1 MLPRDQ
7 CTFWLP
13 TRQAA
18 PCTRPGTADDQRTR
32 WFPSRVGEMCT
43 KIAMETQP
51 ADLLVIGFG
60 KAGKIVAGAM
70 GRLGKRV
77 VLVERSERMYGG
89 TCPNI
94 GCVPSKGLWH
104 RSNKRRLSD
113 PTQEFYADAVEAV
126 QEIREFMRTGN
137 YDGLNALD
145 TVDIV
150 TGTAAFV
157 DPHTV
162 SVNTGRDRLTISAEN
177 ILINTGAEP
186 FIPDIPGLRESRH
199 TLTST
204 ELMETTVLP
213 ERLAIVGGGYIG
225 IEFAGI
231 YRHFGS
237 QVTLFERG
245 PTLLPLLDDDIA
257 AAAVEIL
264 LGDGI
269 EFVARARVL
278 EVREGESGAAVVYE
292 QDGRRHTIEVDTIL
306 AATGRTPVTRD
317 LGLDAAGIR
326 TTSDGFVEVDEY
338 LRTSQPHIYAAG
350 DVNGGP
356 QHTYISLDDSRI
368 VLDQLVGTAGRSTAD
383 RAAVPR
389 TIFMTPPLAT
399 VGLTERQAVE
409 AGYRVR
415 IGSQRVA
422 DIISMPRAYAVEETR
437 GLMKF
442 VIDADTD
449 EILGAALLS
458 VDAQELVN
466 TVALAMRHGIKA
478 SELRD
483 TIYTHP
489 SSTEA
494 FNDVLGVGLRDA
506 IEAPAESDRLAA

>member
-1 MLPRDQ
+1 MA
-7 CTFWLP
+7 
-13 TRQAA
+13 TRA
-18 PCTRPGTADDQRTR
+18 
-32 WFPSRVGEMCT
+32 
-43 KIAMETQP
+43 ETEQLH

-60 KAGKIVAGAM
+60 KAGKTVAGAM

-104 RSNKRRLSD
+104 RSNKRRPSD
-113 PTQEFYADAVEAV
+113 PPQKFYADAVEAV

-137 YDGLNALD
+137 YEGLSAVE
-145 TVDIV
+145 TVTVI
-150 TGTAAFV
+150 TGTATFI
-157 DPHTV
+157 DPRTV
-162 SVNTGRDRLTISAEN
+162 SVVNDGDPLVISAEK
-177 ILINTGAEP
+177 ILIDTGAEP
-186 FIPDIPGLRESRH
+186 YIPDIPGLHMSRH

-213 ERLAIVGGGYIG
+213 ERLAIIGGGYIG

-245 PTLLPLLDDDIA
+245 STLLPSLDDDVA
-257 AAAVEIL
+257 AVAVEIL

-269 EFVARARVL
+269 EFVSRARVL
-278 EVREGESGAAVVYE
+278 EVRDREGGVTIVYE
-292 QDGRRHTIEVDTIL
+292 QDGRRRTLEADSIL
-306 AATGRTPVTRD
+306 VATGRTPVTGD
-317 LGLDAAGIR
+317 LALDAAGVR
-326 TTSDGFVEVDEY
+326 TTSDGFVQVDEY

-350 DVNGGP
+350 DSNGGP
-356 QHTYISLDDSRI
+356 QHTYIALDDGRI
-368 VLDQLVGTAGRSTAD
+368 ILDQISGEGRRSTAD

-399 VGLTERQAVE
+399 VGLTERE
-409 AGYRVR
+409 ALSRGYRLR
-415 IGSQRVA
+415 IGIQRIA
-422 DIISMPRAYAVEETR
+422 DIIAMPRAYAVEETR
-437 GLMKF
+437 GLIKV

-449 EILGAALLS
+449 EILGAAVLS
-458 VDAQELVN
+458 IDAQELIN

-478 SELRD
+478 SQLRD
-483 TIYTHP
+483 ANYSHP

-494 FNDVLGVGLRDA
+494 FNDVLGVGVRDA
-506 IEAPAESDRLAA
+506 IESPAEAARISV

>member
-1 MLPRDQ
+1 MADN
-7 CTFWLP
+7 
-13 TRQAA
+13 TRH
-18 PCTRPGTADDQRTR
+18 
-32 WFPSRVGEMCT
+32 V
-43 KIAMETQP
+43 
-51 ADLLVIGFG
+51 DLLVIGFG
-60 KAGKIVAGAM
+60 KAGKTVAAAM
-70 GRLGKRV
+70 GRLGKHV
-77 VLVERSERMYGG
+77 VLVERSARMYGG

-104 RSNKRRLSD
+104 RSNTRRPSD
-113 PTQEFYADAVEAV
+113 PMQEFYGHAVEAV
-126 QEIREFMRTGN
+126 QQIREFMRMGN
-137 YDGLNALD
+137 YEGLSALE
-145 TVDIV
+145 TVTVV
-150 TGTAAFV
+150 TGAAVFV
-157 DPHTV
+157 DPHNV
-162 SVNTGRDRLTISAEN
+162 SVDTGRERLTISAEA
-177 ILINTGAEP
+177 ILIDTGAEP
-186 FIPDIPGLRESRH
+186 SAPDIAGLRESRR
-199 TLTST
+199 TVTST
-204 ELMETTVLP
+204 ELMETRILP
-213 ERLAIVGGGYIG
+213 ERLAIIGGGYIG

-245 PTLLPLLDDDIA
+245 PTLLPTLDDDVA

-269 EFVARARVL
+269 EFVARTRVL
-278 EVREGESGAAVVYE
+278 EVQDGESGATVVYE
-292 QDGRRHTIEVDTIL
+292 QDGRRHSIEVDTVL
-306 AATGRTPVTRD
+306 VAAGRTPVTRE
-317 LGLDAAGIR
+317 LGLDAAGVR
-326 TTSDGFVEVDEY
+326 TTGDGFVEVDEY
-338 LRTSQPHIYAAG
+338 LRTSQPHIHAAG
-350 DVNGGP
+350 DENGGP
-356 QHTYISLDDSRI
+356 QHTYISLDDGRI
-368 VLDQLVGTAGRSTAD
+368 VLDQLVGSGRRSTAD
-383 RAAVPR
+383 RAPVPR

-399 VGLTERQAVE
+399 VGLTEREALE

-422 DIISMPRAYAVEETR
+422 DIIAMPRAYAVEETR

-458 VDAQELVN
+458 IDAQELIN

-506 IEAPAESDRLAA
+506 VEGPATGERVPA

>member
-1 MLPRDQ
+1 MTDN
-7 CTFWLP
+7 
-13 TRQAA
+13 TRH
-18 PCTRPGTADDQRTR
+18 
-32 WFPSRVGEMCT
+32 V
-43 KIAMETQP
+43 
-51 ADLLVIGFG
+51 DLLVIGFG
-60 KAGKIVAGAM
+60 KAGKTVAAAM
-70 GRLGKRV
+70 GRLGKLV

-104 RSNKRRLSD
+104 RSNKRRPSD
-113 PTQEFYADAVEAV
+113 PMQEFYGQAVEAV

-137 YDGLNALD
+137 YEGLNALE
-145 TVDIV
+145 TVRVV
-150 TGTAAFV
+150 TGIAVFV

-162 SVNTGRDRLTISAEN
+162 SVDTGSVRLTISAEA
-177 ILINTGAEP
+177 ILIDTGAEP
-186 FIPDIPGLRESRH
+186 SLPDIPGLRESRH
-199 TLTST
+199 TVTST
-204 ELMETTVLP
+204 ELMETRVLP
-213 ERLAIVGGGYIG
+213 ERLAIIGGGYIG

-245 PTLLPLLDDDIA
+245 PTLLPLSDDDVA
-257 AAAVEIL
+257 AAAVEII

-278 EVREGESGAAVVYE
+278 EIQDTESGATVVYE
-292 QDGRRHTIEVDTIL
+292 QDGRGHSIEVDTVL
-306 AATGRTPVTRD
+306 VAAGRTPVTRE
-317 LGLDAAGIR
+317 LGLDAAGVR
-326 TTSDGFVEVDEY
+326 TTNDGFVEVDEN

-350 DVNGGP
+350 DENGGP
-356 QHTYISLDDSRI
+356 QHTYISLDDGRI
-368 VLDQLVGTAGRSTAD
+368 VLDQLVGSGRRSTAD

-399 VGLTERQAVE
+399 VGLTEREALE
-409 AGYRVR
+409 AGHRVR

-422 DIISMPRAYAVEETR
+422 DILAMPRAYAVEETR

-458 VDAQELVN
+458 IDAQELIN

-483 TIYTHP
+483 TIFTHP
-489 SSTEA
+489 SSMEA
-494 FNDVLGVGLRDA
+494 FNDVLGVGLR
-506 IEAPAESDRLAA
+506 EAVEDPATGERLPV